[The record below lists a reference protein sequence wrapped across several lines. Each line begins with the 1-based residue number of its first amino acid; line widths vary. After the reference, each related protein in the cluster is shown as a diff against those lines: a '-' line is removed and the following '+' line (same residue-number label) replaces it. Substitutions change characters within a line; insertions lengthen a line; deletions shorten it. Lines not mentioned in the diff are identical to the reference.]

1 MARRDA
7 RRGANTQ
14 LEVTHEPC
22 VDLLSNSELS
32 GDSTEES
39 MATDARLPVGHIG
52 SIPQQAEADAAA
64 AAETGEVAS
73 FNALDGGGDRESSE
87 GGDEEVDGRPAKV
100 AKTSVAI
107 DVLERCRLARDIEAK
122 MAMDEA
128 RLKMHSKMC
137 PFLWNMFCK
146 PIKNGCTIY
155 RLDGCGAGDEGEETQ
170 MGL

>member
-1 MARRDA
+1 MASLRAPRSARR
-7 RRGANTQ
+7 RANRQ
-14 LEVTHEPC
+14 LEVTQEQC
-22 VDLLSNSELS
+22 VDVLSNGELS

-39 MATDARLPVGHIG
+39 MATDARLPAGHIG

-64 AAETGEVAS
+64 AAETGAVAS
-73 FNALDGGGDRESSE
+73 FNALDGGGDR
-87 GGDEEVDGRPAKV
+87 
-100 AKTSVAI
+100 
-107 DVLERCRLARDIEAK
+107 VLERCRLARDIEAK